1 MPRSKFKD
9 GKQSIDCIKSTD
21 NPLKIVMLEATKKND
36 NCKRNEKEIFPHRAN
51 GKGYATAN

>member
-9 GKQSIDCIKSTD
+9 GKQSIDCKSTD